1 MRHFIPP
8 TEIQSSVTPTFFGPT
23 TGKSSSVDQKAGLT
37 KGVLAAIQSKL
48 ILSKVRL
55 LSGTSMALALS
66 ACGGKTTTTGT
77 GTDTDTDTGTG
88 TLSIDA
94 TETGTSLFSFDTLT
108 ENADVA
114 LSSANAVD
122 LQTSNIQNLN
132 INTTEG
138 ASTLKSLSGDGLE
151 TVTIA
156 GDQNVTIKN
165 FADAT
170 NPNID
175 IDASELKGDLQVV
188 LSSRGNSNVVGGSGA
203 DVITILGNFN
213 SGVYSDNE
221 QINALANNTF
231 LEIPDE
237 FGSGQID
244 LIRTIEGTFSL
255 GDGNDKIIS
264 YGALSSN
271 ALTLEGVETL
281 EIHSLFTTNSFFLQN
296 WGGNEIIFAGSQ
308 DHTLR
313 IQIVEDIATGEY
325 ITDIDLSMISVAQG
339 NLNIEI
345 YGPPGITLS
354 ADYDVSEVNIIHYNN
369 NPSSSQVEVEVFDGN
384 REFVVE
390 PLDVIFV
397 DDFEGTIQ
405 IKENALI
412 DTIVIAY
419 IDAQL
424 GAEVYSRSPFSL
436 LPPSYSSNVHSRE
449 AVDGSDLI
457 WSLSGDFMPV
467 YVSAIAQLWGDGSYF
482 DSNSG
487 TMVWDD
493 GKTYQEYSEYVS
505 PLIVDELEYAGAGGL
520 FNYNITITEP
530 DYDDYDLHI
539 AASTFQIHS
548 TNIHNNTPPSF
559 DLYDPFEP
567 SDLSVNIS
575 LVDRL
580 DYETQQEYTIPL
592 FIVDVQTLFPVYT
605 TLGFELEA
613 EIFQNFDYGIP
624 FDTAYLFRDYIEDG
638 TFFQ

>member
-1 MRHFIPP
+1 MVRLWLWLCPHVAAKRQQLELVP
-8 TEIQSSVTPTFFGPT
+8 TRVLVLIRVLVPTR
-23 TGKSSSVDQKAGLT
+23 
-37 KGVLAAIQSKL
+37 VLVLIRVLVLVL
-48 ILSKVRL
+48 ILVPARVL
-55 LSGTSMALALS
+55 TQALCAD
-66 ACGGKTTTTGT
+66 TGT
-77 GTDTDTDTGTG
+77 GTDTGTGADTDTGTGTGTDTG

-94 TETGTSLFSFDTLT
+94 TETGTRLFSFDTLT
-108 ENADVA
+108 EQANVA

-138 ASTLKSLSGDGLE
+138 ASTLESLSGDGLK

-156 GDQNVTIKN
+156 GDQNVTIEN

-175 IDASELKGDLQVV
+175 IDASELKGDLQAV

-237 FGSGQID
+237 FGGGQID

-281 EIHSLFTTNSFFLQN
+281 EIHSLFTTNSFFLQH

-345 YGPPGITLS
+345 YGPPGITLD
-354 ADYDVSEVNIIHYNN
+354 ADYDVSEVNVI

-390 PLDVIFV
+390 PADVI
-397 DDFEGTIQ
+397 
-405 IKENALI
+405 
-412 DTIVIAY
+412 IAY
-419 IDAQL
+419 QQQHTFL
-424 GAEVYSRSPFSL
+424 AENDRSTEL
-436 LPPSYSSNVHSRE
+436 YHKNV
-449 AVDGSDLI
+449 D
-457 WSLSGDFMPV
+457 
-467 YVSAIAQLWGDGSYF
+467 
-482 DSNSG
+482 
-487 TMVWDD
+487 
-493 GKTYQEYSEYVS
+493 
-505 PLIVDELEYAGAGGL
+505 YAK
-520 FNYNITITEP
+520 
-530 DYDDYDLHI
+530 
-539 AASTFQIHS
+539 QK
-548 TNIHNNTPPSF
+548 
-559 DLYDPFEP
+559 
-567 SDLSVNIS
+567 
-575 LVDRL
+575 
-580 DYETQQEYTIPL
+580 
-592 FIVDVQTLFPVYT
+592 
-605 TLGFELEA
+605 
-613 EIFQNFDYGIP
+613 
-624 FDTAYLFRDYIEDG
+624 
-638 TFFQ
+638 